1 MKLEHR
7 SVLLDRCITVLSTSL
22 ENKEKPV
29 LVDATLG
36 LGGHSLALLEKF
48 PNLQIIGIDRDKSA
62 IDKASQRLSSHL
74 DRITIFMLFMT
85 RPQNS
90 LILLEFHRLMESSL
104 I

>member
-1 MKLEHR
+1 MKLEHT
-7 SVLLDRCITVLSTSL
+7 SVLLNRCITVLSTSL

-48 PNLQIIGIDRDKSA
+48 PKLKIIGIDRDRAQLIKLVN
-62 IDKASQRLSSHL
+62 D
-74 DRITIFMLFMT
+74 
-85 RPQNS
+85 S
-90 LILLEFHRLMESSL
+90 LL

>member
-1 MKLEHR
+1 MKLEHT
-7 SVLLDRCITVLSTSL
+7 SVLLNRCITVLSTSL

-48 PNLQIIGIDRDKSA
+48 PTLTIIGIDRDKSA

-74 DRITIFMLFMT
+74 DRITIFHAVYDQTTKLLD
-85 RPQNS
+85 S
-90 LILLEFHRLMESSL
+90 LGI
-104 I
+104 